1 MEKLYRA
8 DGIPAILSAAQIPE
22 AGFSAGP
29 EDIEWS
35 RYSNFALLHT
45 SGGRIILRD
54 KLEEYAWDFIY
65 NTAAGPL
72 TNVAAFLISYPDL
85 ADRIEQIALMG
96 GAVFEKMLE
105 ALCRYLP
112 GYSTGCAWMPS
123 SSLLSNKQIAK
134 RSTGIDRF
142 RWTFCLCILGCS

>member
-45 SGGRIILRD
+45 SGGGIILWD
-54 KLEEYAWDFIY
+54 KLEGYAWDFIY
-65 NTAAGPL
+65 NTVAGPL
-72 TNVAAFLISYPDL
+72 TNVAAFLISYPAL
-85 ADRIEQIALMG
+85 VDRIEQIALMDKLPDG
-96 GAVFEKMLE
+96 LTYPDIQPRLMEE
-105 ALCRYLP
+105 AGRRGYL
-112 GYSTGCAWMPS
+112 
-123 SSLLSNKQIAK
+123 
-134 RSTGIDRF
+134 
-142 RWTFCLCILGCS
+142 